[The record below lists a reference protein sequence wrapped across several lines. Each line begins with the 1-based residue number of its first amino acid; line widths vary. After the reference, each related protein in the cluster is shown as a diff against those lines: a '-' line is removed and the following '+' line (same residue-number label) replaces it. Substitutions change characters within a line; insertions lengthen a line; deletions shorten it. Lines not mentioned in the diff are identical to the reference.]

1 MEKLL
6 KILPKNEKKNLFFF
20 FCLILIIM
28 LLECLSIGAVFPLLI
43 TILSENFK
51 TEKVYLLID
60 NYIGDITYNYLIL
73 ILLSTLSLI
82 FIIKNLFIIYLK
94 WWSNG
99 FNNRVQF
106 KLQRR
111 LLEIYLSQLY
121 LDVLEKNSAIK
132 VRNIIQ
138 EISKF
143 SKYFLSL
150 MVVIIETMV
159 VMGIGFLLFFLNP
172 TIAISMSIVILI
184 LILIFYFIAK
194 IKAVEW
200 SKKRLKHGALSTKFL
215 IESLSAIKELR
226 IFKKEKL
233 FLDKYTKEEKAYLHL
248 SRLFSTFN
256 ESPRILLESVMVI
269 ALSVSII
276 LMINLGVE
284 KKEILATL
292 GIFGIA
298 SFRLFPSTTRI
309 IRSINDIK
317 NFMPSIDLILNEL
330 NLGKNILKEIDHNK
344 PKIKFDN
351 LIEFKN
357 VNFCY
362 PGKEKN
368 IIQNLNFQIKKGNK
382 IGLFGESGSGKSTLL
397 NLIIGYLNPTNGG
410 LEIDNQKVFDNYD
423 QLRNIFSYVS
433 QDTFLL
439 DESIKYNITF
449 TNQVNEE
456 MEKKLNDIIEIVNL
470 KDFVN
475 NLDKGLHTIV
485 GEKGLNISGGQRQRI
500 SIARAIFNSKE
511 ILILDE
517 PTNELDEINEYEIIN
532 NIFERFKDKTI
543 ILTTHNKELLD
554 FCDAT
559 LFFEGGKI
567 IQKIKNEKNI

>member
-6 KILPKNEKKNLFFF
+6 KILPKNEKKSLILFFF
-20 FCLILIIM
+20 LILIIM

-51 TEKVYLLID
+51 TEKAYLLIN

-73 ILLSTLSLI
+73 LLLSTLSLI

-132 VRNIIQ
+132 VRNITQ

-143 SKYFLSL
+143 SKYFMSL

-172 TIAISMSIVILI
+172 TIAISMSIIISFLI
-184 LILIFYFIAK
+184 LFFYFIAK

-200 SKKRLKHGALSTKFL
+200 SKKKLKHGAHSTKFL
-215 IESLSAIKELR
+215 IESLSALKELR

-233 FLDKYTKEEKAYLHL
+233 FLDKYANEEKAYLHL

-292 GIFGIA
+292 GIFGVA
-298 SFRLFPSTTRI
+298 GFRLFPSTTRI

-330 NLGKNILKEIDHNK
+330 NLGKNILKEVNYDESKVEFN
-344 PKIKFDN
+344 N

-357 VNFCY
+357 VHYCY
-362 PGKEKN
+362 PGKEKK
-368 IIQNLNFQIKKGNK
+368 IIQNFNFQIRKGNK

-397 NLIIGYLNPTNGG
+397 NLIIGYLNPTNGEI
-410 LEIDNQKVFDNYD
+410 EIDNQKVFDNYN

-449 TNQVNEE
+449 NNQVNEE
-456 MEKKLNDIIEIVNL
+456 MEKKLNDIIEVVNL
-470 KDFVN
+470 KNFVS
-475 NLDKGLHTIV
+475 NLDKGLNTIV

-517 PTNELDEINEYEIIN
+517 PTNELDEANEYEIIN
-532 NIFERFKDKTI
+532 KIFERFNDKTI

-559 LFFEGGKI
+559 LFFKEGKI
-567 IQKIKNEKNI
+567 LQNIKNEKNF